1 MKRIF
6 AILLLAILVCG
17 CASGAGSQDN
27 ILRVGATPRPHA
39 EVLEIVKE
47 ELARENII
55 LEIVEY
61 TDFVQPNLALDSG
74 DLDANYFQHRPY
86 LDNFNENNNTNIAYV
101 VAVHFEPMG
110 LYPGRTASLNDLQD
124 GAIIA
129 VPNDT
134 VNGARALLML
144 EESAGLITMPPNSGL
159 EVTPRDIVENPRNLE
174 FMEIEAPLI
183 PGILPD
189 VDMGV
194 INGNFAIGAGLQPE
208 DMLASEGAA
217 SAAADTFANVVAV
230 RVGDEDR
237 PEIQKLIEA
246 ITSQAIR
253 DFINETYRGAVV
265 PVF

>member
-6 AILLLAILVCG
+6 ATLMLAVLVCG
-17 CASGAGSQDN
+17 CGSGTGSQDN
-27 ILRVGATPRPHA
+27 ILRIGATPVPHA
-39 EVLEIVKE
+39 EILEIVKE

-61 TDFVQPNLALDSG
+61 TDYVQPNLALESG
-74 DLDANYFQHRPY
+74 DLDANFFQHMPY
-86 LDNFNENNNTNIAYV
+86 LTNFNENNNTSIVPV
-101 VAVHFEPMG
+101 VAVHFEPLG
-110 LYPGRTASLNDLQD
+110 LYPGRTALLADLQD

-144 EESAGLITMPPNSGL
+144 EDAGFITMPPGSGL
-159 EVTPRDIVENPRNLE
+159 EVTPRDIVENPRDLVFN
-174 FMEIEAPLI
+174 EIEAALI

-208 DMLASEGAA
+208 DMQASEGAE
-217 SAAADTFANVVAV
+217 SAAAERFANVVAV
-230 RVGDEDR
+230 REGDESRED
-237 PEIQKLIEA
+237 IQKLVEA

-253 DFINETYRGAVV
+253 DFVVEKYRGAVV